1 MFSIERGILADV
13 SLKINQEISKSLALP
28 KAAFHNKKKGSHLCV
43 SFTFFSL
50 FLSCSLSAVD
60 FHDFDPYQS
69 HYSRKI
75 IEERIK
81 TYLIKDLSLTA
92 YFDLTEEGLILY
104 RSPKNIGSPDI
115 EYILKLTV
123 DEVPPVS
130 PVKSSGLSG
139 VKIAIDPGH
148 LGGPFA
154 ELEERYIEIDN
165 EKEPSIFDEGT
176 LSLLTAKHLKELL
189 EKEGAVVLLT
199 RDEIGKGVYEKDFFQ
214 WLKSEPAL
222 WKEKLTLNQLFTRYY
237 NPLDLR
243 ARAEKI
249 NQFKPDLT
257 IAIHYN
263 AHPVEGGSSN
273 NHTTIKNY
281 NMVFIPGA
289 FGRKELVDPENRY
302 EFMRLLLT
310 DDWEISKKLSRAVL
324 SQFTEILQVPSVQ
337 PTDNV
342 LYLDHVGLKVCEGI
356 YARNLVLTRL
366 VHGPICYGESLIQ
379 NNEKECLL
387 LNQKDTKIAE
397 VPCSSRIKEVAISYF
412 NGIKAFLTLLN

>member
-1 MFSIERGILADV
+1 MRIAYL
-13 SLKINQEISKSLALP
+13 
-28 KAAFHNKKKGSHLCV
+28 
-43 SFTFFSL
+43 L
-50 FLSCSLSAVD
+50 FLLLSSSVAAVD
-60 FHDFDPYQS
+60 FHDFDVYQ
-69 HYSRKI
+69 HQYSRKL

-81 TYLIKDLSLTA
+81 SYLIKDLSLTA

-104 RSPKNIGSPDI
+104 RSPKNVGTPDI
-115 EYILKLTV
+115 EYILKLTNV
-123 DEVPPVS
+123 ETV
-130 PVKSSGLSG
+130 PVKSTKITGFSGL
-139 VKIAIDPGH
+139 KIAIDPGH
-148 LGGPFA
+148 LGGSFA

-189 EKEGAVVLLT
+189 EKEGAQVLLT
-199 RDEIGKGVYEKDFFQ
+199 RDEIGKGVYEKSFFD
-214 WLKSEPAL
+214 WLQSEPSL
-222 WKEKLTLNQLFTRYY
+222 WREKLTLNQLFMRYY

-273 NHTTIKNY
+273 HHTTVKNY
-281 NMVFIPGA
+281 NMVFVPGA
-289 FGRKELVDPENRY
+289 FGRKELAEPENRY

-310 DDWEISKKLSRAVL
+310 DDWEISKKLSCEIL
-324 SQFTEILQVPSVQ
+324 SQFAQVLQVPSVQ

-342 LYLDHVGLKVCEGI
+342 IYLDHVGLKVSEGI
-356 YARNLVLTRL
+356 YARNLALTRL
-366 VHGPICYGESLIQ
+366 VHGPVCYGESLIQ

-397 VPCSSRIKEVAISYF
+397 IPCSSRIKEVASSYF
-412 NGIKAFLTLLN
+412 NGIKAFLTLSN